1 MIDIQNIIKQ
11 YIATKIRF
19 NCYNNIQLR
28 TKDIKEL
35 SSEINN
41 RMIYDELNA
50 LENAKIIKI
59 QQVAKANIL
68 FDNRENWIM
77 YKQKFCRYS
86 IDILQP
92 EYFELRPITESNWA
106 IKAYVDTKNWN
117 FVVELNGIEEKC
129 YVPLKQKK
137 NSLIRKFWE
146 YAQNNI
152 NTDFYCDK
160 EANYFGNC
168 AESLSSFFRRFCVD

>member
-1 MIDIQNIIKQ
+1 MIDIQNIIKLH
-11 YIATKIRF
+11 IATKIRF

-50 LENAKIIKI
+50 LENANIIKI

-77 YKQKFCRYS
+77 YK
-86 IDILQP
+86 
-92 EYFELRPITESNWA
+92 
-106 IKAYVDTKNWN
+106 
-117 FVVELNGIEEKC
+117 
-129 YVPLKQKK
+129 
-137 NSLIRKFWE
+137 
-146 YAQNNI
+146 
-152 NTDFYCDK
+152 
-160 EANYFGNC
+160 
-168 AESLSSFFRRFCVD
+168 